1 MSAYQ
6 TWQRAS
12 EGLVSFMFV
21 ETPEEADMKCYF
33 KNPSDSPS
41 IGAQSFEVKG
51 DIIEGSTIN
60 FKRLMKRSI
69 ILIQNS
75 SSLLPCRK

>member
-41 IGAQSFEVKG
+41 IGAAVF
-51 DIIEGSTIN
+51 
-60 FKRLMKRSI
+60 
-69 ILIQNS
+69 
-75 SSLLPCRK
+75 